1 MSRKRFQ
8 HAALSSTDSN
18 NLMLHPLQAATTI
31 LSDKNG
37 EDDHNP
43 MMLLHPMPVE
53 VEEEFSHHSYHNQDG
68 VETKMDLL

>member
-1 MSRKRFQ
+1 
-8 HAALSSTDSN
+8 
-18 NLMLHPLQAATTI
+18 MLHPLQAATTI